1 MVLHQQQNN
10 KGLKMIYRIQM
21 PEPPQ
26 RIKYAQLRAIAKI
39 LTTSK
44 TDIYAQGDFF
54 VIEEVVK

>member
-1 MVLHQQQNN
+1 
-10 KGLKMIYRIQM
+10 MIYRIQI

-39 LTTSK
+39 LTTNK
-44 TDIYAQGDFF
+44 TDIQGDFF

>member
-1 MVLHQQQNN
+1 
-10 KGLKMIYRIQM
+10 MIYRIQI

-26 RIKYAQLRAIAKI
+26 RIKYTQLRAIAKI

-44 TDIYAQGDFF
+44 TDIYAQDGFF

>member
-1 MVLHQQQNN
+1 
-10 KGLKMIYRIQM
+10 MIYRIQM

-54 VIEEVVK
+54 VIEEVEK

>member
-1 MVLHQQQNN
+1 M
-10 KGLKMIYRIQM
+10 KYKIQI

-39 LTTSK
+39 LTASK